1 MTAVYQ
7 LCIADKSLGSVAE
20 LKVSAGTKTLQY
32 NTYVT
37 VKSGLV
43 SSNASS
49 QSVRSLL
56 CPNHCQLVV
65 HVHLLYMRVEL
76 GLPP

>member
-20 LKVSAGTKTLQY
+20 LKVSARTKTSQH

-37 VKSGLV
+37 AKIGLV
-43 SSNASS
+43 SSSASS

-56 CPNHCQLVV
+56 CPNHSQSVA
-65 HVHLLYMRVEL
+65 HVHILYSQYHAMS
-76 GLPP
+76 G